1 MGEFPAPSPSR
12 KAGKKRLTLPTTTI
26 ADQDKQ
32 EESLMCSNQCGFF
45 GRAETGGMCSKCYK
59 EVNGSAERA
68 NLGRPVVAAA
78 QRSPMAVPSPLLPS
92 VALVPPTAAGL
103 TPPAEKDN
111 EEPTKKPK
119 TVDRSRCV
127 ECKKKVGLAAIECRC
142 GNVYCGAHR
151 PAEKHL
157 CTFDFKQLG
166 RSTIEKQNEKLV
178 AERFEKL

>member
-1 MGEFPAPSPSR
+1 
-12 KAGKKRLTLPTTTI
+12 
-26 ADQDKQ
+26 
-32 EESLMCSNQCGFF
+32 MCSNQCGFF

-68 NLGRPVVAAA
+68 NLGRPVAAAA
-78 QRSPMAVPSPLLPS
+78 QRPPMAMPSPLLPS
-92 VALVPPTAAGL
+92 ASFAAAAPPS
-103 TPPAEKDN
+103 PAEKDN
-111 EEPTKKPK
+111 EEPAKKPK